1 MSDNEKRLPMAPR
14 PGDNTVGVRQG
25 VTVRGMRYVL
35 GVSMLLVV
43 LALAGAWMF
52 VRG

>member
-1 MSDNEKRLPMAPR
+1 MSDNQKRLPMAPR
-14 PGDNTVGVRQG
+14 PADNTVGVRQG
-25 VTVRGMRYVL
+25 VAVRGMRYVL
-35 GVSMLLVV
+35 GLSMLLVI